1 MRREVGIADRRRNR
15 KLKKVA
21 FVKWRTALI
30 HSKSL
35 QVSADAFLATQ
46 DDRKKRSALRL
57 WRLSLSANRLL
68 EHKEINHVSATFKT
82 WRHRTHQVRKRA
94 EQKEQQLQK
103 TWNGRIQLHALAT
116 WRKRAANQRS
126 VEASMT
132 RAYQTSLISR
142 SLGKWREQ
150 VQDRRTKLESAVA
163 SDKARLVKHAFEH
176 WRQRLREQAADRI
189 LAQQRR
195 SKLREHFNREL

>member
-1 MRREVGIADRRRNR
+1 
-15 KLKKVA
+15 
-21 FVKWRTALI
+21 
-30 HSKSL
+30 
-35 QVSADAFLATQ
+35 
-46 DDRKKRSALRL
+46 
-57 WRLSLSANRLL
+57 
-68 EHKEINHVSATFKT
+68 
-82 WRHRTHQVRKRA
+82 
-94 EQKEQQLQK
+94 
-103 TWNGRIQLHALAT
+103 
-116 WRKRAANQRS
+116 
-126 VEASMT
+126 MT